1 MGKVKRNQKRMI
13 LHLWPNEYWI
23 IITAEGPEESSSWDP
38 KRAVAVVIAAQQIL

>member
-23 IITAEGPEESSSWDP
+23 IITAEGPEERVAHGTP
-38 KRAVAVVIAAQQIL
+38 KEL